1 MEIKF
6 GILYR
11 NPTTDSI
18 RSEKNVML
26 KEKGHPDT
34 GNHARITYSCRRY
47 SPGKLSH
54 ALCSKCDLYI
64 VFPISS

>member
-26 KEKGHPDT
+26 KEKGAP
-34 GNHARITYSCRRY
+34 RY
-47 SPGKLSH
+47 GKLSH
-54 ALCSKCDLYI
+54 ALCSKCNLYI